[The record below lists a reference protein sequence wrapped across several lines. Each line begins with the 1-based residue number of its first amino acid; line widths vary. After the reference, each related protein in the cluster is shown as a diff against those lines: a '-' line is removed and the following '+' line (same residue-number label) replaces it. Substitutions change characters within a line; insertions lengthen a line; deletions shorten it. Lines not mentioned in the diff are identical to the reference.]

1 MEPWLQGELFLRS
14 IVEDIEWI
22 NRVNPKLRGTMEP
35 WLQGE
40 LFLRAPLVTMVP
52 WYHEV

>member
-1 MEPWLQGELFLRS
+1 MVTRGTLIKKSG
-14 IVEDIEWI
+14 VEDIELI